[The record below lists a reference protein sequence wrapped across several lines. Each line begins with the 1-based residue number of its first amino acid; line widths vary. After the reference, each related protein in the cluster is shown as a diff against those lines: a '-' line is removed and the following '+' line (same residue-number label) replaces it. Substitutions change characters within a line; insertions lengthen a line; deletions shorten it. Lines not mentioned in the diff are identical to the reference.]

1 MASPLRAAPAEL
13 AGWLRFNVP
22 HPGCGLQACTLRQRA
37 GDIRHLDLWL
47 ISARRRCQHAPGNLA
62 LLPAAVRRA
71 WRRHRLA
78 GPHGRGQHGLIPD
91 EWPLPPTPD
100 APRRRILFVFTVQN
114 KSVIEGASP

>member
-47 ISARRRCQHAPGNLA
+47 INARRRCQHAPGNLA
-62 LLPAAVRRA
+62 LLPAVGRFGAVTGWPDLRVA
-71 WRRHRLA
+71 A
-78 GPHGRGQHGLIPD
+78 GRPD
-91 EWPLPPTPD
+91 
-100 APRRRILFVFTVQN
+100 
-114 KSVIEGASP
+114 S